1 MKKFGIE
8 TKNGKQIVLR
18 APEPEDLD
26 MLFTLENDTDMWE
39 VSSNIIPYSRHRL
52 EKYIIE
58 SSHDLYTDRQ
68 IRFIIHS
75 LAPSIPI
82 GCIDLTDI
90 DPYNDRAEVGIAILE
105 QYQGEGV
112 ASAALEKLCSY
123 AKDRVHLHD
132 LFAHV
137 PVDNE
142 ASRKLFIS
150 AGFEHV
156 GTLKDWLHVAEG
168 YKDVLILQKI
178 L

>member
-1 MKKFGIE
+1 MKKIE
-8 TKNGKQIVLR
+8 TESGKQIVLR

-26 MLFTLENDTDMWE
+26 MLFTLENDTEVWD
-39 VSSNIIPYSRHRL
+39 VSSNVIPYSRHQL
-52 EKYIIE
+52 EKYIVE
-58 SSHDLYTDRQ
+58 SAHDLFTDRQ
-68 IRFIIHS
+68 IRFVIHS

-112 ASAALEKLCSY
+112 ASAALAKLISY
-123 AKDRVHLHD
+123 AKDLVHLHD

-137 PVDNE
+137 PADNE
-142 ASRKLFIS
+142 ASRKLFLS
-150 AGFEHV
+150 AGFEQV
-156 GTLKDWLHVAEG
+156 GILKDWLHVTDG